1 MDNTSNSYSKNINL
15 NLSNNTSDIQINKL
29 IQSEKEESSKG
40 NIIEKKSIDNS
51 VTSSENKKEE
61 EENSEEEEEHSL
73 SKSIEKIKNSLHSSA
88 SLEDNSLISNE
99 ENEINTIKKVKK
111 KRKKIS

>member
-1 MDNTSNSYSKNINL
+1 MKVNIYME
-15 NLSNNTSDIQINKL
+15 
-29 IQSEKEESSKG
+29 EKME
-40 NIIEKKSIDNS
+40 
-51 VTSSENKKEE
+51 KEE

-111 KRKKIS
+111 KKKKKKSI